1 MKKTP
6 DIFLKYQNELMNSVS
21 IFAVT
26 VVEKSRRTGYS
37 WAAAAIAVLTAIARK
52 DAGGTDVFYM
62 GFNLDMAREFIDYCA
77 EWAKSFQG
85 ISVQVQ
91 EDIFNDPDKPDKD
104 IKVFRI
110 DFASGFK
117 ILALPS
123 VPRALRGMQGLVIL
137 DEAAFHD
144 DLSGV
149 LKAALALLMWGGK
162 VLIISTHNGES
173 SAFNGLVQDIRAKRK
188 PYHLLRCT
196 LDDALTDGL
205 YKRICLKKDEEW
217 NQEKEAAW
225 RKEVVSFYGDDADEE
240 LFCIPSKGSGLA
252 ISSALVEAR
261 MNADAPVLIY
271 ECSNDFVQKSDRWRE
286 RETEGWCEENL
297 LPVLISLNQN
307 ERHCIGGDFARNVD
321 LSYFWP
327 LAVDATLK
335 RKTPFT
341 IELRNVPFRD
351 QEQILFFIV
360 DRLPRFFA
368 GKLDARGNGQYLAER
383 AQQRY
388 GMNFEQVMLSEKWYL
403 ENMQPFIA
411 AFEDAN
417 ISIPKNDGILTDFQ
431 ALRKVRGV
439 IRVVERTGEKE
450 KKRHGDS
457 AIAGAL
463 AYAASREN
471 FTEYAYQPV
480 TIKPVNIGENQRPDH
495 SGDFVG
501 MRDDVFGGLI

>member
-1 MKKTP
+1 MSKTP
-6 DIFLKYQNELMNSVS
+6 DIFLKYQNELMRSVS
-21 IFAVT
+21 VHAVT
-26 VVEKSRRTGYS
+26 IVEKSRRTGYS
-37 WAAAAIAVLTAIARK
+37 WAAAAIAVLTAVASK
-52 DAGGTDVFYM
+52 DAGGMDVFYM
-62 GFNLDMAREFIDYCA
+62 GFNLDMAREFIDYAA

-85 ISVQVQ
+85 IAVHVS
-91 EDIFNDPDKPDKD
+91 EEIFNDPANPEKD

-123 VPRALRGMQGLVIL
+123 VARALRGMQGLVIL

-144 DLSGV
+144 DLPEV
-149 LKAALALLMWGGK
+149 MKAALALLMWGGK
-162 VLIISTHNGES
+162 VLVISTHNGES
-173 SAFNGLVQDIRAKRK
+173 SAFNKLVQDTRGKRT

-196 LDDALTDGL
+196 LDEALADGL
-205 YKRICLKKDEEW
+205 YKRICMKKGEEW
-217 NQEKEAAW
+217 SEEKESTW
-225 RKEVVSFYGDDADEE
+225 RKETIAFYRDDADEE

-252 ISSALVEAR
+252 ISSALIEAR
-261 MNADAPVLIY
+261 MDPEAPVLIY
-271 ECSNDFVQKSDRWRE
+271 ECSNDFAQKSDEFRR
-286 RETEGWCEENL
+286 RHTQSWCEENL
-297 LPVLISLNQN
+297 LPVLKTLNTD
-307 ERHCIGGDFARNVD
+307 ERHCLGGDFARNVD

-327 LAVDATLK
+327 IAIDARLN

-341 IELRNVPFRD
+341 LELRNVPFRD
-351 QEQILFFIV
+351 QEQILFYIV
-360 DRLPRFFA
+360 DHLPRFFA

-388 GMNFEQVMLSEKWYL
+388 GSCFEQVMLSEKWYL
-403 ENMQPFIA
+403 ENMQPLVT
-411 AFEDAN
+411 AFEDAT

-457 AIAGAL
+457 AIAAAL

-471 FTEYAYQPV
+471 IVEYDYTPV
-480 TIKPVNIGENQRPDH
+480 VLKSPQL
-495 SGDFVG
+495 
-501 MRDDVFGGLI
+501 GGLVMNSEDYSEDFKAENAWDGFI